1 MNGHGEHPGHR
12 EGSSD
17 TTTTYSAPLSGPG
30 AGAGVL
36 SGSSSGTKVTFAFGG
51 TETDQRLG
59 FLASNHGGMGGAFQ
73 GGFHRPPSTE
83 LPLSMV
89 SRGVGGGGFLGVG
102 GGPLGA
108 PPLQSLFCASP
119 SMPPRTSLG
128 PCNPY
133 LSTFD
138 ILETTL
144 TLHDNLFIP
153 FSTQQHAPSYIP
165 YPTLTFLTPYPPPPP
180 VSFI

>member
-89 SRGVGGGGFLGVG
+89 SRGVGGGGFLGGG
-102 GGPLGA
+102 GGPRGA

-119 SMPPRTSLG
+119 SMPPRSSLG

-133 LSTFD
+133 LA
-138 ILETTL
+138 ILTYQSL
-144 TLHDNLFIP
+144 LINPRYSLK
-153 FSTQQHAPSYIP
+153 QH
-165 YPTLTFLTPYPPPPP
+165 
-180 VSFI
+180 